1 MQENFL
7 QTGLTEQQALERL
20 NRYGTNQIKERK
32 KKRPIFLF
40 FNQFADFMTLILL
53 AAAVASIFL
62 GKRSRLLSSLPL

>member
-7 QTGLTEQQALERL
+7 QTGLTEQSLERL

-32 KKRPIFLF
+32 KKTDFLF